1 MWKCIH
7 SSFIP
12 AQAYCYHHSLNCVVT
27 MWTTKLFSPLWL
39 LNVNLQTHP
48 TWENFCTMFASVC
61 NISIA
66 VTFKLSC
73 PSPHPRWLSC
83 QPTCASP
90 ENLSLKTFKFIK
102 SKNFGGW
109 QVFRWHVFKN
119 MGWQM
124 LQKQGWQMYQ
134 KGGWQ
139 MFRWHVNHNPM
150 QFSFLMEYLSE
161 SNLTLSLF
169 SKKKW
174 WIEFPLQMFMFF
186 QEMLQK

>member
-1 MWKCIH
+1 MRKLLHNFCIC
-7 SSFIP
+7 
-12 AQAYCYHHSLNCVVT
+12 QHSLNCVET

-48 TWENFCTMFASVC
+48 TRENFCTMFASVC

-102 SKNFGGW
+102 SKSKILGGGKCSDGMCSKIW
-109 QVFRWHVFKN
+109 GGKCYKN
-119 MGWQM
+119 RGG
-124 LQKQGWQMYQ
+124 KCIK
-134 KGGWQ
+134 KGGGKCSDGMWIITEIVNKLLLLGKKLTFYY
-139 MFRWHVNHNPM
+139 FR
-150 QFSFLMEYLSE
+150 
-161 SNLTLSLF
+161 LTY
-169 SKKKW
+169 
-174 WIEFPLQMFMFF
+174 IHTN
-186 QEMLQK
+186 

>member
-1 MWKCIH
+1 MRKLLHNFCIC
-7 SSFIP
+7 
-12 AQAYCYHHSLNCVVT
+12 QHSLNCVVT

-48 TWENFCTMFASVC
+48 TRENFCTMFASVC

-102 SKNFGGW
+102 SKSKILGVASVQMACVQKYGVANVTKTGVANVSKRGVANVQMAYVLPPSKGW
-109 QVFRWHVFKN
+109 I
-119 MGWQM
+119 
-124 LQKQGWQMYQ
+124 
-134 KGGWQ
+134 
-139 MFRWHVNHNPM
+139 VNEH
-150 QFSFLMEYLSE
+150 QH
-161 SNLTLSLF
+161 
-169 SKKKW
+169 
-174 WIEFPLQMFMFF
+174 
-186 QEMLQK
+186 